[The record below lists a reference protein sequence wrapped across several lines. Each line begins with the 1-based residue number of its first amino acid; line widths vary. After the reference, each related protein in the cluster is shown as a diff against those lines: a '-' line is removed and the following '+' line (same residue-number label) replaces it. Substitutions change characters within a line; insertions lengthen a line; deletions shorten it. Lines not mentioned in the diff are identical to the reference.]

1 MKGSQPKSKNLK
13 NIVDFEKKNEKKIE
27 ANYINI

>member
-13 NIVDFEKKNEKKIE
+13 NIVDFEKKILKKLKQI
-27 ANYINI
+27 I